1 MNSGWPTKGIF
12 PTYRPWAFLCWA
24 SVCPGPFALARLHFI
39 AEVYWVFVCLR
50 SNLGRATD
58 YFACATRESIGS
70 ARWDLPWVIEP
81 LVPWL
86 LAMVYF
92 LSSLLFALTHAHCSL
107 VHWLTHLLMQ
117 TQLLAHSSTQSIT
130 TAILRCKGL
139 GSANDGNAGGV
150 IRTRNLQRRAPGRS
164 VSHGLTPPFFACNC
178 APVNRVAVDPRE
190 RIFVCDTLSIL
201 VFGSSLYYRL
211 KTEENISY
219 DPTSWYAFL
228 DSCAG
233 NVSQVARP

>member
-1 MNSGWPTKGIF
+1 
-12 PTYRPWAFLCWA
+12 
-24 SVCPGPFALARLHFI
+24 
-39 AEVYWVFVCLR
+39 
-50 SNLGRATD
+50 
-58 YFACATRESIGS
+58 
-70 ARWDLPWVIEP
+70 
-81 LVPWL
+81 
-86 LAMVYF
+86 MVYF

-107 VHWLTHLLMQ
+107 VHGLAHLLMQ

-139 GSANDGNAGGV
+139 GSANDGNVGGV

-201 VFGSSLYYRL
+201 AFGSSLYYRL
-211 KTEENISY
+211 KTEGNISY
-219 DPTSWYAFL
+219 APTSLRTFL
-228 DSCAG
+228 DSYAG